1 MKFKRA
7 MFCELPDIGTEVLDA
22 HVTYV
27 HAQQVGEPFIDHQIR
42 TLATALGLSEYDL
55 EMIQAITDDSLYSP
69 EALESR
75 WPEKP
80 QQHLSVV
87 A

>member
-1 MKFKRA
+1 MKIKRA
-7 MFCELPDIGTEVLDA
+7 MFCELPDLATGVVA
-22 HVTYV
+22 VRPAYV
-27 HAQQVGEPFIDHQIR
+27 QSSGEPYIDPQTR
-42 TLATALGLSEYDL
+42 QLAVQLGLSEYDL
-55 EMIQAITDDSLYSP
+55 EMIHAITDESLYSP

-80 QQHLSVV
+80 QQFLSVV